1 MKWRFVRARSL
12 GSNSARAHR
21 NTYTSGCWNLFDCQ
35 RGHEPEDQVTQEKN
49 PQSIKE
55 LKTNNNRKKEIAH
68 RPPPKY
74 QQNQPHDRLIE
85 DKGVFTRD
93 EFAVV

>member
-1 MKWRFVRARSL
+1 MSQKTRSPKKK
-12 GSNSARAHR
+12 
-21 NTYTSGCWNLFDCQ
+21 T
-35 RGHEPEDQVTQEKN
+35 